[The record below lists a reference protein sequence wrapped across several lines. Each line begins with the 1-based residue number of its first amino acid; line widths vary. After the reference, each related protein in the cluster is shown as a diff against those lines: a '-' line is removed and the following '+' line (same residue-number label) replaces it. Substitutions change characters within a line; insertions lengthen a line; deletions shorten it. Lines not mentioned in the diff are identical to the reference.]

1 VSYPPGPNNPY
12 GQQPPPQQP
21 QQPYGYPQQPPQ
33 QPQQPYGYP
42 QQPPQQPQPGY
53 GYPQQQQQPQGAQ
66 PYGAYPQQPH
76 APYGYAGGPEV
87 MPQAPKTAR
96 TLLFVLG
103 GMEIVAALLVFVGA
117 AALSALDD
125 TNSSSLP
132 IGVLWF
138 AGVFALA
145 LGALCIAMGTK
156 FKTGGPGTRTGA
168 IVIGA
173 LVLVGG
179 VINLFSGGVFAL
191 LPLVPAILVIV
202 FSAKAETAAW
212 FNRPR
217 Y

>member
-1 VSYPPGPNNPY
+1 VSYPPGPSNPY
-12 GQQPPPQQP
+12 G
-21 QQPYGYPQQPPQ
+21 QQPPQ

-42 QQPPQQPQPGY
+42 QQQPQQPQPGY
-53 GYPQQQQQPQGAQ
+53 GYPQQQQPPQGAQ
-66 PYGAYPQQPH
+66 PYGAYPQQPQ

-87 MPQAPKTAR
+87 MPQSPKTAR

-179 VINLFSGGVFAL
+179 VINLFSGGIFAL
-191 LPLVPAILVIV
+191 LPLVLAVLVIV